1 MKSKIMKS
9 PFVSK
14 IAQTIKGASADKLT
28 LYAAQSSFYLCVSAI
43 PFVILILSL
52 SRLVAPSLVEDVIS
66 LARGALP
73 GGAAELFDAV
83 VDNVAERP
91 ALSVVSFSALGL
103 IWASSKG
110 LKSVVRGVSAVYE
123 KKTGGTVFTRAARAA
138 VYTALFVVVMT
149 ATLVVLVFG
158 KYVGDAMK
166 SNLGEI
172 PAFVRYKELIS
183 FVVLTALFSLVYVLV
198 SKGVFTG
205 RLFKCEKVKGAR
217 FRDELPGAAVAAA
230 GWILFSLAYSA
241 YFDSVP
247 RFSYLYGSLAAIV
260 FLMLWLYFCIL
271 IFLVGAEIN
280 KALRSKKQLLP
291 LEIPPEM

>member
-1 MKSKIMKS
+1 MKSKTMRS
-9 PFVSK
+9 PLVSK
-14 IAQTIKGASADKLT
+14 IVSAAKGAAADRLT
-28 LYAAQSSFYLCVSAI
+28 LFAAQSSFYLCVSAI

-66 LARGALP
+66 LARDALP

-91 ALSVVSFSALGL
+91 ALSVISFSALGL

-110 LKSVVRGVSAVYE
+110 LRSVVRGVSAVYE
-123 KKTGGTVFTRAARAA
+123 KETGGTFLTKATRAV
-138 VYTALFVVVMT
+138 VYTALSVVVMT

-166 SNLGEI
+166 SKLGEI

-183 FVVLTALFSLVYVLV
+183 FAVLTALFSAVYFLV
-198 SKGVFTG
+198 SKGAFTG
-205 RLFKCEKVKGAR
+205 RLFKWEKTKGVR

-230 GWILFSLAYSA
+230 GWILFSLAYTA

-247 RFSYLYGSLAAIV
+247 RYSYLYGSLAAIV

-280 KALRSKKQLLP
+280 KTLRSKKQLLP